1 MSPTGRESTPMPS
14 RTVSPVSTWAE
25 TGGLNDHAV
34 RLENL
39 NSLSQSHHT
48 KRALTRESLNSLTTV
63 SITRPLKS
71 HSLTPYMRS
80 IGVRVRRDMRLR
92 QVVGGRTKEK
102 GTPDRDH
109 QPLAGNPRR
118 LPQRASR
125 AEGHRLRLPP
135 MQSPTRRTL
144 PQTRRHH
151 LDSLPHQ
158 STGAECQSFQALA
171 VQGE

>member
-1 MSPTGRESTPMPS
+1 MPS

-71 HSLTPYMRS
+71 HSLTPLYAEHRGES
-80 IGVRVRRDMRLR
+80 ETRHETETGS
-92 QVVGGRTKEK
+92 GW
-102 GTPDRDH
+102 P
-109 QPLAGNPRR
+109 N
-118 LPQRASR
+118 QRER
-125 AEGHRLRLPP
+125 N
-135 MQSPTRRTL
+135 TR
-144 PQTRRHH
+144 P
-151 LDSLPHQ
+151 
-158 STGAECQSFQALA
+158 
-171 VQGE
+171 